1 VRRLL
6 PTAFTVACICL
17 AVANLRVHFPNR
29 DVSWYVYL
37 GQHVATGV
45 RLNVDL
51 FEINPP
57 FIVWV
62 TTAVARLAGAL
73 HAAPI
78 AAYEVCVALLLGAST
93 LLTARL
99 VRLSVWGVAVVTVA
113 LWLVP
118 GGDFGQREH
127 LMVAL
132 MCPYAGVL
140 VRRLE
145 DDAPRS
151 WQIGVAG
158 LLAGL
163 GICFK
168 PHFAVVWAGMEL
180 AAWRDGLRWC
190 RRTEFL
196 AVAAVQL
203 GYVLAIIPSLP
214 AYLSVVREFGPA
226 YQTFWHV
233 QPWALVLFEPSSF
246 LVVAALGLAAIH
258 YRVLPP
264 GCRARVRIFG
274 SLTAASWVV
283 AIVQAKGWPYH
294 FYPPTA
300 FAVVLLFFTAAGVL
314 SGERSSTGT
323 SAVAGGL
330 VLGLAIGA
338 AVGPVVDE
346 AVRLMEAS
354 PGARLVAAVRQASRP
369 GERIV
374 VFNFGMQA
382 AFPTIPLAGLESASR
397 WPTQW
402 MLMAAYPVPQPWH
415 TPETM
420 PGFERS
426 YFASTLADL
435 TARPPELLV
444 APIPDPRAATL
455 RGFDFLGYF
464 AQDERFARL
473 LARYDLATTVSG
485 HRIFRRRDAPWRPD
499 SLPADLGG
507 TFDEVS
513 AGSDRPTRTRPW
525 QLVLVALVVTAT
537 GWTAWR
543 DRQLYRTAPTD

>member
-1 VRRLL
+1 VKRLL
-6 PTAFTVACICL
+6 PAVLALTCVCL
-17 AVANLRVHFPNR
+17 AIANLRVHFPNR
-29 DVSWYVYL
+29 DVSWLLYL
-37 GQHVATGV
+37 GRHLAAGA

-51 FEINPP
+51 FEIDPP
-57 FIVWV
+57 FVVWL

-78 AAYEVCVALLLGAST
+78 AVYDVWVGLLLVAST
-93 LLTARL
+93 ALTARL
-99 VRLSVWGVAVVTVA
+99 VRLSPWGAAVVTVA
-113 LWLVP
+113 LWLLP

-140 VRRLE
+140 VRRIE
-145 DDAPRS
+145 DDSPPR
-151 WQIGVAG
+151 WQVVVAG
-158 LLAGL
+158 ILAGL

-190 RRTEFL
+190 RRTEFI
-196 AVAAVQL
+196 AVGAVQL
-203 GYVLAIIPSLP
+203 GYALAIVPSLP
-214 AYLSVVREFGPA
+214 AYLTVVREFGPA

-233 QPWALVLFEPSSF
+233 PPWALVLFEPSSF
-246 LVVAALGLAAIH
+246 LVVAALGLAAINH
-258 YRVLPP
+258 RAVPAGRRACVRVF
-264 GCRARVRIFG
+264 AA
-274 SLTAASWVV
+274 LTAASWLV

-294 FYPPTA
+294 FYPPSA
-300 FAVVLLFFTAAGVL
+300 FALVLLFFTAAG
-314 SGERSSTGT
+314 ERGSTVT

-330 VLGLAIGA
+330 ALGLAIGA

-346 AVRLMEAS
+346 AVRLTEPS
-354 PGARLVAAVRQASRP
+354 PGTRLVAAVRRVSRP

-402 MLMAAYPVPQPWH
+402 MLMAAYPVPQAWH
-415 TPETM
+415 AAETM
-420 PGFERS
+420 PGWERS
-426 YFASTLADL
+426 YFASTVADL

-444 APIPDPRAATL
+444 APIPDPRAPTL

-464 AQDERFARL
+464 AQDERFARV
-473 LARYDLATTVSG
+473 LARYDLATTASG
-485 HRIFRRRDAPWRPD
+485 HRIFRRRDAPWSPGA
-499 SLPADLGG
+499 LPADLGG

-513 AGSDRPTRTRPW
+513 AGFDPPTRTRPW
-525 QLVLVALVVTAT
+525 QLVLVALVVASTA
-537 GWTAWR
+537 WMAWR